1 MRLKSLFRYLKPPR
15 GFKLTKSGKIFF
27 FFLFAIILVAMMT
40 GNNLLFLILAGMLSF
55 MIVSGVESE
64 RNIRYLEMMRM
75 LPVQVFAKRLTA
87 MGYVIRN
94 PRNASDR
101 LVIEDIL
108 NLNLDHL
115 SRGVT
120 ERLSTEVFFPE
131 RGIVRLD
138 RIKVSTT
145 YPYGLFRKSID
156 FDLSQDILVFPE
168 PIACDALATLGI
180 EGQGTGR
187 AHDSISHVRP
197 YMPGDPLSAVVWKK
211 QHLGLVSRVIEGGS
225 GISGIVVLL
234 PGGDLERKLSN
245 ATFIILEL
253 YRAGSS
259 FGLVVNGYFSGID
272 SGRSHKLEILRILA
286 RTDVIAEPIRRDFN
300 AKTHVIFL

>member
-27 FFLFAIILVAMMT
+27 FFLFAIIIVAMMT

-55 MIVSGVESE
+55 MIVSGIESE

-75 LPVQVFAKRLTA
+75 LPVQVFAKRPSV
-87 MGYVIRN
+87 MGYGIRN
-94 PRNASDR
+94 PRNASNR

-108 NLNLDHL
+108 NLGLGHL
-115 SRGVT
+115 SKGMT
-120 ERLSTEVFFPE
+120 ERLSAEVIFPK
-131 RGIVRLD
+131 RGIVHLGRV
-138 RIKVSTT
+138 KVSTT

-168 PIACDALATLGI
+168 PIACSTSASLGI
-180 EGQGTGR
+180 EGQGKGK

-197 YMPGDPLSAVVWKK
+197 YVPGDPLSSVVWKK

-225 GISGIVVLL
+225 GTNGIVVLL
-234 PGGDLERKLSN
+234 PGGDPELKLSN

-253 YRAGSS
+253 YRAGSA
-259 FGLVVNGYFSGID
+259 FGLVVNDYFSGID
-272 SGRSHKLEILRILA
+272 SGRSHKLEILGKLA
-286 RTDVIAEPIRRDFN
+286 CTNGITEPSRRDFYGK
-300 AKTHVIFL
+300 AHVIFL